1 MNEALEYDLFIRIR
15 PEDIHV
21 LCYIAEAEDNLMNIR
36 HVTDEGLLK
45 IIVTADL
52 LEELKSFL
60 QSIKKRIDL
69 EVVEIRANP
78 GHT

>member
-45 IIVTADL
+45 IIVPADL

>member
-1 MNEALEYDLFIRIR
+1 MNEALEYDLFIRIG

-45 IIVTADL
+45 IIVPADL

>member
-1 MNEALEYDLFIRIR
+1 MNRVAEYDLFVKIR

-45 IIVTADL
+45 IIVPADL
-52 LEELKSFL
+52 LDEVKSFL
-60 QSIKKRIDL
+60 ESIKNRIDL

>member
-45 IIVTADL
+45 IIVPAGL

>member
-1 MNEALEYDLFIRIR
+1 
-15 PEDIHV
+15 EDIHV

-45 IIVTADL
+45 IIVPADL

>member
-1 MNEALEYDLFIRIR
+1 MNKTVEYDLFIRIR

-45 IIVTADL
+45 IIVPADL
-52 LEELKSFL
+52 LDEVKSFL
-60 QSIKKRIDL
+60 KSIRNRIDL

>member
-1 MNEALEYDLFIRIR
+1 MGEVLEYDLFVRIR

-45 IIVTADL
+45 IIVPTDL
-52 LEELKSFL
+52 LEEVKSFL
-60 QSIKKRIDL
+60 QSIKNRIEL

>member
-1 MNEALEYDLFIRIR
+1 MNRVAEYDLFVKIR

-45 IIVTADL
+45 IIVPADL
-52 LEELKSFL
+52 LDEVKSFL
-60 QSIKKRIDL
+60 KSIKNRIDL

>member
-1 MNEALEYDLFIRIR
+1 MNRVAEYDLFVKIR

-36 HVTDEGLLK
+36 HVTDEDLLK
-45 IIVTADL
+45 IIVPADL
-52 LEELKSFL
+52 LDEVKSFL
-60 QSIKKRIDL
+60 KSIKNRIDL

>member
-1 MNEALEYDLFIRIR
+1 MEKPKEYDLFVKIR

-45 IIVTADL
+45 IIVPADL
-52 LEELKSFL
+52 LEEALTFL
-60 QSIKKRIDL
+60 ESIKRRINL
-69 EVVEIRANP
+69 EVVETRANP

>member
-15 PEDIHV
+15 PEDIHL

-45 IIVTADL
+45 IIVPADL